1 MVRLCGAKTRSGEPC
16 KNGAMDNGRCR
27 MHGGKAPKTNQN
39 AVKPGSLYSKHLTNE
54 EQALFDEIELGSLD
68 DEIRLTKIRLARALA
83 QEQERGERL
92 ELDSAVKRRAPGK
105 DDKPGP
111 ETTEVTTKRRDYA
124 ALIDRLTARIASLEA
139 RRAALTN
146 MALDAELKRLDL
158 KERGDEQNPEPPA
171 SRSFTFVVKDARRR
185 PDDANEDA

>member
-1 MVRLCGAKTRSGEPC
+1 MARLCGAKTRSGDTC
-16 KNGAMDNGRCR
+16 KNGAMANGRCR
-27 MHGGKAPKTNQN
+27 MHGGKTPETNQN
-39 AVKPGSLYSKHLTNE
+39 AAKPGSLYSKHLTDE
-54 EQALFDEIELGSLD
+54 EQALFDGIELGSLD

-92 ELDSAVKRRAPGK
+92 ELDSAVKRRVPGK
-105 DDKPGP
+105 GDKPGP

-171 SRSFTFVVKDARRR
+171 SRSFTFVVKDARRH
-185 PDDANEDA
+185 PDDADDDA